1 MDAVQLIQRDHRE
14 VEKLFEEFERAEHA
28 GEPGRAAAVARALVR
43 ELSVH
48 AAVEEQFVYPALREQ
63 TGDRP
68 VLDALEEHHGA
79 KVTLDEIDALPP
91 GARRL
96 ASKVRVLAASV
107 RRHVEEEERHLL
119 PALARALDARQLR
132 ELGETLARAK
142 EAAPTRPHPASP
154 DTPPGNLVVAPLA
167 AIVDRCLDALR
178 DGARLLGTLLAL
190 AAQSGVE
197 GTRRAA
203 RRARGS
209 LHAAA
214 ERGRE
219 AAEGVREK
227 GREAADEVRAAADR
241 VEVRGAAAARE
252 LRRSGR
258 AARHGAAAAGRA
270 ARGAG
275 RRSRRSRSRAR

>member
-1 MDAVQLIQRDHRE
+1 MDAVQLIQSDHRE
-14 VEKLFEEFERAEHA
+14 VEKLFKEFERAEHA
-28 GEPGRAAAVARALVR
+28 GEPARAAAVARALVR

-48 AAVEEQFVYPALREQ
+48 AAIEEQFVYPALREHA
-63 TGDRP
+63 GDRP

-107 RRHVEEEERHLL
+107 RRHVEEEERQLL
-119 PALARALDARQLR
+119 PALSRALDARQLR
-132 ELGETLARAK
+132 ELGETLLRAK

-154 DTPPGNLVVAPLA
+154 DTPPGNLFVAPLA
-167 AIVDRCLDALR
+167 AIVDRSLDALR
-178 DGARLLGTLLAL
+178 DGARLLGTLAAL

-219 AAEGVREK
+219 VADGVREK
-227 GREAADEVRAAADR
+227 GRDAAEEVRAAADR

-258 AARHGAAAAGRA
+258 AASRA
-270 ARGAG
+270 ARAATTRPSSRRRRRSG
-275 RRSRRSRSRAR
+275 RRAR